1 MTAPQPGLAPLILG
15 HSHLAALQIAH
26 SRGLAGTFPSAAT
39 LAPTFVYI
47 GRAKDA
53 PADPVPS
60 PGQLPAAAATALDEF
75 AGPAVVSCIAG
86 NDHTVFGLL
95 NHPRPFDFVL
105 ASEPDLPLSAGAEI
119 LPARLVHSTLRAR
132 MGSALQLLTALRA
145 RVSGTLIHLEP
156 PPPVP
161 SAVHIR
167 AHPGVFAG
175 KMAELG
181 ISPAVLRY
189 KLWRLHSAI
198 LADLC
203 RDLGVTLLPVPRD
216 TQDAHGMLAQEGWNP
231 DPTHANAWYGAR
243 VLRDLAAHL
252 GRLQET

>member
-1 MTAPQPGLAPLILG
+1 MTQAGLAPLILG
-15 HSHLAALQIAH
+15 HSHLAALQNAYA
-26 SRGLAGTFPSAAT
+26 RGLAGAAPSGRAF
-39 LAPTFVYI
+39 APHFLYI

-53 PADPVPS
+53 PPDPKSPPGHVP
-60 PGQLPAAAATALDEF
+60 PAAIAALAQF
-75 AGPAVVSCIAG
+75 SGPAVVSCIAG

-95 NHPRPFDFVL
+95 NHQRPFDFVL
-105 ASEPDLPLSAGAEI
+105 ASEPDLPLSAEAEI
-119 LPARLVHSTLRAR
+119 LPARLVRATLRAR
-132 MGSALQLLTALRA
+132 MSIAVQLLTAVRKL
-145 RVSGTLIHLEP
+145 VPGVLIHLEP

-161 SAVHIR
+161 SAEHIH

-181 ISPAVLRY
+181 ISPAPLRY

-203 RDLGVTLLPVPRD
+203 GDLGITMLPAPRD
-216 TQDAHGMLAQEGWNP
+216 TQDAHGMLLQEGWNP

-243 VLRDLAAHL
+243 LLRDLAAHL
-252 GRLQET
+252 ARLEET